1 MRPSKRRALFC
12 WIKYVTKIPTKR
24 SNVLEIGGKALKKI
38 IIFTTLIVLLSAC
51 SQASIQEPKFE
62 DLKNHVHI
70 VKSATD
76 EGLFVNHT
84 SYQYKEN
91 VKLRT
96 KQGDKIEPSD
106 IQAGSLIEY
115 KDTGMVMESYPSQ
128 GTIKSVTLYDDQL
141 SRKIEKGIAH
151 FLTEDANNE
160 TIGYKLVALENDLL
174 TIEFTD
180 YFDTEKVYSATI
192 NLESLEFEVT
202 PL

>member
-1 MRPSKRRALFC
+1 M
-12 WIKYVTKIPTKR
+12 
-24 SNVLEIGGKALKKI
+24 KKT
-38 IIFTTLIVLLSAC
+38 IIFITLIVLLSAC
-51 SQASIQEPKFE
+51 SQASIQEPTFE
-62 DLKNHVHI
+62 DLKKHVHI

-76 EGLFVNHT
+76 KGLFVNHT
-84 SYQYKEN
+84 TYQYKEN

-115 KDTGMVMESYPSQ
+115 EDTGVVLESYPSQ

-151 FLTEDANNE
+151 FLTEDAINA
-160 TIGYKLVALENDLL
+160 TIGYKLVALQNDLL
-174 TIEFTD
+174 IIEFTD
-180 YFDTEKVYSATI
+180 YNDTEKAYTATI
-192 NLESLEFEVT
+192 DLETFEYEVT

>member
-1 MRPSKRRALFC
+1 M
-12 WIKYVTKIPTKR
+12 
-24 SNVLEIGGKALKKI
+24 KKI